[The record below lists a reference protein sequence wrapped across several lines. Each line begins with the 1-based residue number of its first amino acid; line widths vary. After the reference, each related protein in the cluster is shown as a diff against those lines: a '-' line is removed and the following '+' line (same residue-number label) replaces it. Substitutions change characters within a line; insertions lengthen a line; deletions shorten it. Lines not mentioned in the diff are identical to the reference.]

1 MRNKRGSSFWLEGKS
16 ADKKHWFIL
25 IAFQLNKLKINISYL
40 CPRGVSSQIVWNVC
54 SLFFFYPLEHKEEHQ
69 IEKWQIIT
77 QLEEVPGR
85 ANLNW
90 R

>member
-1 MRNKRGSSFWLEGKS
+1 M
-16 ADKKHWFIL
+16 
-25 IAFQLNKLKINISYL
+25 
-40 CPRGVSSQIVWNVC
+40 CVC
-54 SLFFFYPLEHKEEHQ
+54 SFSYSLEHKEEHQ
-69 IEKWQIIT
+69 TEKWQIIT